1 MIDYVYK
8 FRLYPNKEQQDFL
21 DKQIGCVRFVYNE
34 ILSRA
39 KKEYEKNGKRW
50 NIYEYKKFL
59 PSLKEEYPFL
69 KEANSQ
75 SLQQAIFNLDTA
87 FKKFFTQQAGFPN
100 FKKKKNSGSIHIP
113 QFFKIEGNL
122 LWVPKLKTPIRIKL
136 YRKIEGRIK
145 SLTIEKT
152 SSSEYYASI
161 LAEKEIKGLP
171 KVDSVISID
180 VGIKSFATVATAP
193 LSNPNNRTHEHI
205 ENPKYLVK
213 KEKKL
218 KRLQKQLSKKQH
230 KRNKT
235 DTTRASNNYK
245 KYAFKVAKLH
255 EHITNERK
263 DLLHKLSRR
272 IIDENQVVI
281 LEDLNVKG
289 MVKNHHLAKSI
300 SDASWSKFVDFLTY
314 KANWYGRH
322 TVRVDR
328 FFPSSQECHDCG
340 YRNTELTLKDRV
352 WTCPVCGTHHDRDE
366 NASDVLMNEGLRIL
380 GQELPE
386 FTPVE
391 KSSVDDRREIYLKS
405 TSSLKQEIPIPEVSK
420 NKWHSKEATH
430 FSEG

>member
-136 YRKIEGRIK
+136 HRKIEGRIK

-152 SSSEYYASI
+152 SSSEYYI
-161 LAEKEIKGLP
+161 
-171 KVDSVISID
+171 V
-180 VGIKSFATVATAP
+180 
-193 LSNPNNRTHEHI
+193 
-205 ENPKYLVK
+205 
-213 KEKKL
+213 
-218 KRLQKQLSKKQH
+218 KRLPAYS
-230 KRNKT
+230 
-235 DTTRASNNYK
+235 
-245 KYAFKVAKLH
+245 
-255 EHITNERK
+255 
-263 DLLHKLSRR
+263 
-272 IIDENQVVI
+272 
-281 LEDLNVKG
+281 
-289 MVKNHHLAKSI
+289 
-300 SDASWSKFVDFLTY
+300 
-314 KANWYGRH
+314 
-322 TVRVDR
+322 
-328 FFPSSQECHDCG
+328 
-340 YRNTELTLKDRV
+340 
-352 WTCPVCGTHHDRDE
+352 
-366 NASDVLMNEGLRIL
+366 
-380 GQELPE
+380 
-386 FTPVE
+386 
-391 KSSVDDRREIYLKS
+391 
-405 TSSLKQEIPIPEVSK
+405 
-420 NKWHSKEATH
+420 
-430 FSEG
+430 